1 MIFRWLNHFSTR
13 EERPRPRA
21 WKRFMTWDRP
31 TSTRDTTS
39 WSTSNWWLFSALA
52 IALSNVFFTVC
63 AMRRLLKVS
72 VATASAAVRP
82 RISPAA
88 RLSLRGEARMFRVIA
103 CASVAGRVRSCFG
116 LLIGSASLR
125 LLVGG
130 VPREGARRREL
141 AELVAD
147 HVLRD
152 LHRDELLPVVDPEG
166 QADELRQDRA
176 AARPDLD
183 DLVARRSPGG
193 LRLGK
198 QVAVDKRPLP
208 YAARHRDQPFVAWRR
223 RTMRPSV
230 RLLLRVFAPLVGL
243 PHGVTG

>member
-1 MIFRWLNHFSTR
+1 M
-13 EERPRPRA
+13 
-21 WKRFMTWDRP
+21 
-31 TSTRDTTS
+31 
-39 WSTSNWWLFSALA
+39 
-52 IALSNVFFTVC
+52 ALSNVFFTVC

-72 VATASAAVRP
+72 VVTASAARRP
-82 RISPAA
+82 RIRPAA
-88 RLSLRGEARMFRVIA
+88 RFSLRGLTRMLRRTA
-103 CASVAGRVRSCFG
+103 CASVSGRVRSCFG
-116 LLIGSASLR
+116 LLIGSAPLR
-125 LLVGG
+125 LLVGA
-130 VPREGARRREL
+130 VPREGPRRREL

-152 LHRDELLPVVDPEG
+152 LHRDEFLPVVDPEG
-166 QADELRQDRA
+166 QADELREDRA
-176 AARPDLD
+176 ATGPDLD
-183 DLVARRSPGG
+183 DLVPRRSPGG
-193 LRLGK
+193 LHLGK